1 MQLPHCLTLLACLLL
16 LVTTTPA
23 LADIRLPKIF
33 SDGMVLQRQSEITLW
48 GMADANEELSISIT
62 GRPIETKQLKTTCD
76 QKGHFQVKI
85 NTLPVG
91 GPYEMEIVGA
101 SSTVRIRDI
110 LVGDVWLCSGQSNM
124 AMTVA
129 DSQEDDLLPG
139 TTQSQLRLL
148 NIERTASPRPLEEFT
163 GVVTWQSATTESAKQ
178 FSAVGYFFGRQLQQS
193 QKVPIGIIN
202 ASWGGTL
209 CEAWTSQQALE
220 NTPALKPLF
229 DYGQSIPDGLQK
241 QDQHASLFNGMISP
255 LQQIAV
261 KGVVWY
267 QGESNVGRGAQ
278 YATLF
283 PTMISDWRKH
293 FSRPDLPF
301 LFVQLAPYHYQDRSP
316 QALAEVWDA
325 QLKTVLQT
333 PRTGMAVTVDLGN
346 ADDIH
351 PKDKFHVAER
361 LADWALAEVYNDQR
375 LLQNADSD
383 QPLTLPAASTSENNA
398 TSPADSASPD
408 KTPVRPIAAAL
419 RRRRAARQQTQE
431 PAATP
436 EETTESSRPYPVPY
450 ASPLFKTVEIVDQT
464 AVVSFFAGQGLSTS
478 DGQPVREFQVAGEDQ
493 VFHPAEA
500 SIVNDQIHVYS
511 VRVPKPVAV
520 RYAFHETP
528 DTNLINKSGLPA
540 SPFRSD
546 SFPLQSDGKDY

>member
-1 MQLPHCLTLLACLLL
+1 M
-16 LVTTTPA
+16 
-23 LADIRLPKIF
+23 
-33 SDGMVLQRQSEITLW
+33 
-48 GMADANEELSISIT
+48 
-62 GRPIETKQLKTTCD
+62 
-76 QKGHFQVKI
+76 
-85 NTLPVG
+85 
-91 GPYEMEIVGA
+91 
-101 SSTVRIRDI
+101 
-110 LVGDVWLCSGQSNM
+110 
-124 AMTVA
+124 
-129 DSQEDDLLPG
+129 
-139 TTQSQLRLL
+139 
-148 NIERTASPRPLEEFT
+148 
-163 GVVTWQSATTESAKQ
+163 
-178 FSAVGYFFGRQLQQS
+178 
-193 QKVPIGIIN
+193 
-202 ASWGGTL
+202 
-209 CEAWTSQQALE
+209 
-220 NTPALKPLF
+220 
-229 DYGQSIPDGLQK
+229 
-241 QDQHASLFNGMISP
+241 
-255 LQQIAV
+255 
-261 KGVVWY
+261 
-267 QGESNVGRGAQ
+267 
-278 YATLF
+278 
-283 PTMISDWRKH
+283 
-293 FSRPDLPF
+293 
-301 LFVQLAPYHYQDRSP
+301 
-316 QALAEVWDA
+316 
-325 QLKTVLQT
+325 
-333 PRTGMAVTVDLGN
+333 
-346 ADDIH
+346 
-351 PKDKFHVAER
+351 
-361 LADWALAEVYNDQR
+361 AEVYNDQR